1 MGIFSKSKN
10 KKMSEKKGGYQHEPA
25 KPFVEEKKTTTVKP
39 EITTITTPEKP
50 KLSEKQVQFE
60 NKPAQASKVPDPN
73 LEFQMMYG
81 LADVAEPLSPEV
93 EKNVAK
99 TLGKTTST
107 VSEATVTEVKPV
119 VESKPVEI
127 IPGGGFSSYTKKIFP
142 KPPVKRFINKQLTII
157 LVENTETMAREKDKV
172 IQLVQSFA
180 QSDLVCIINYGEK
193 IAQSEIF
200 EISSTEKPDISYNE
214 MTGEKVR
221 LFDALVKLEKL
232 VSSNF
237 VRITYQEAVDLL
249 KKANVEWE
257 FTPNYESDIAKEHE
271 KYITE
276 YYNAPV
282 FITNWPKDIKAW
294 YMKEN
299 ADGRTVAA
307 VDLEVPGAGEL
318 MGGSQREE
326 DYDTI
331 IKRAQSMGVD
341 LSVVDWYLNLRKYG
355 GCIHS
360 GFGMGFERLIMY
372 LTGIENIRDV
382 IPFPRTPKN
391 CEF

>member
-10 KKMSEKKGGYQHEPA
+10 KKMSEKKGGQQHEPA

-39 EITTITTPEKP
+39 EVTTITTPEKP

-232 VSSNF
+232 VSSKYYATEEKPTEN
-237 VRITYQEAVDLL
+237 VLIDRITVIGVGTCRDNCSIAPKETALECFQKIASKVKVVNKYFCLTDEYFINAAEVGFHSIGAICRDYQ
-249 KKANVEWE
+249 
-257 FTPNYESDIAKEHE
+257 
-271 KYITE
+271 
-276 YYNAPV
+276 
-282 FITNWPKDIKAW
+282 
-294 YMKEN
+294 
-299 ADGRTVAA
+299 
-307 VDLEVPGAGEL
+307 
-318 MGGSQREE
+318 
-326 DYDTI
+326 
-331 IKRAQSMGVD
+331 
-341 LSVVDWYLNLRKYG
+341 
-355 GCIHS
+355 
-360 GFGMGFERLIMY
+360 
-372 LTGIENIRDV
+372 
-382 IPFPRTPKN
+382 
-391 CEF
+391 